1 MQQDDIMAFPTEG
14 FLGSEGRILQYPES
28 GMTLR
33 DYFAG
38 QVITQY
44 FNTWDG
50 LPDEDVAK
58 AAYTIA
64 DAMLKVRKD

>member
-1 MQQDDIMAFPTEG
+1 MKKHNNEAAFPNEG
-14 FLGSEGRILQYPES
+14 LDDNEYN

-38 QVITQY
+38 QA
-44 FNTWDG
+44 
-50 LPDEDVAK
+50 LPGILRLARGPDSNELMAE

-64 DAMLKVRKD
+64 DAMLKERGKNNGI